1 MNDWSPMLDTLIV
14 ILPFAGMAFGW
25 MVRAEKADRDCKRAY
40 RRGYQQALSELMRD
54 GR

>member
-1 MNDWSPMLDTLIV
+1 MEGWSPLFDTLV
-14 ILPFAGMAFGW
+14 VVLPFAGMALGW

-40 RRGYQQALSELMRD
+40 RRGYQKALAEFMRD